1 MAKYIRII
9 LFLLIT
15 TVVPH
20 PAYASCSFS
29 NGEFLEELKNP
40 ENIKN
45 ISIKISN
52 SKKWT
57 ENSLKIILSGNS
69 GLINDKLRDDLSA
82 KILVN
87 YKFGQCLFKGE
98 VRQSGD
104 YLDHIKLGP
113 NGNILASLSVKLKKG
128 NILNSINFKLLL
140 PKTRNNKQEVFGAL
154 LFRHLGYISP
164 ETFLVNAEINEAKG
178 IFLFQENSKK
188 ELLERNLR
196 REGPLFEGDEKLLW
210 SYKNYKPFLLE
221 SLSLSR
227 LENDNWAKKGNTS
240 AHIAMNS
247 FIKLQLSYLD
257 YANRFSKDTEYYKE
271 KSIYPNQTLDKK
283 NKIFENYAFLL
294 LAMNGQHA
302 LRPHNRKYYF
312 NSFTQLFEPIYYD
325 GNLRVD
331 LGRLDIIK
339 PPNKDIKLILNSL
352 SINEIHKNLTSI
364 QSLGQDADFL
374 QKLKKRINLSTPDT
388 QNLINKLIK
397 NIEINI
403 KELLEIKNEIDKNQN
418 FLFPKVNN
426 KSNILDFL
434 KRKKELGLNFRT
446 IELSSSDKNLEITY
460 LDDIIVKT
468 RKLKNPKIISKL
480 ISKNILN
487 KKRTVLLN
495 SSANNQISQINSIK
509 LLEGILLYSNK
520 DTVNIDFDNKE
531 IIFLQK
537 NPSDWLLI
545 KDVFLQGWTIKM
557 TGRLAKPDNQL
568 EQRFNQYGLTGC
580 LNFYNVKF
588 SKVNILAANGQC
600 EDTLNLVASRGII
613 ENININNSYA
623 DAVDIDFS
631 KLEFKNIE
639 TSKSGND
646 CIDVSGGHYTIQNAI
661 LNNCADKGL
670 SVGEMSEFLAF
681 NVSITNSSI
690 AISSKDSSVTK
701 INKLQTENTKT
712 CIEAFNKKQ
721 EFNGSIIAVLKMSCF
736 GNINYDKNSIIKI
749 NGKKQ

>member
-1 MAKYIRII
+1 M
-9 LFLLIT
+9 
-15 TVVPH
+15 PH
-20 PAYASCSFS
+20 PAYASCNFS

-40 ENIKN
+40 ANIKN
-45 ISIKISN
+45 ISIQILN
-52 SKKWT
+52 SKKWA

-69 GLINDKLRDDLSA
+69 GLINEKLRDDLSA
-82 KILVN
+82 KISVD

-104 YLDHIKLGP
+104 YLDHIKLDP
-113 NGNILASLSVKLKKG
+113 NGNILASLSVKLEEG

-140 PKTRNNKQEVFGAL
+140 PKTRNNEQEVFGAL
-154 LFRHLGYISP
+154 LFRQLGYISP
-164 ETFLVNAEINEAKG
+164 ETFLVNAEINDAKG

-210 SYKNYKPFLLE
+210 SYKDYKPFLLE

-227 LENDNWAKKGNTS
+227 LENDNWAKKGNIS
-240 AHIAMNS
+240 AHIAMDS

-257 YANRFSKDTEYYKE
+257 YANRFSKDSEYYKE
-271 KSIYPNQTLDKK
+271 KSIYPNHTIDKK
-283 NKIFENYAFLL
+283 DKIFENYAFLL

-325 GNLRVD
+325 GNLRID
-331 LGRLDIIK
+331 LGRLNITM
-339 PPNKDIKLILNSL
+339 PPNKDVKLILNSL
-352 SINEIHKNLTSI
+352 SINEINKKLLLI
-364 QSLGQDADFL
+364 QSLKKNTEFSY
-374 QKLKKRINLSTPDT
+374 KLENRINLSAVDT
-388 QNLINKLIK
+388 QSLISILIE

-403 KELLEIKNEIDKNQN
+403 EELLEIRNKTIENEK
-418 FLFPKVNN
+418 FLFPEVNN
-426 KSNILDFL
+426 KSNISDFL
-434 KRKKELGLNFRT
+434 ERKKELGLNFQT
-446 IELSSSDKNLEITY
+446 IELSSLEKNPEITY
-460 LDDIIVKT
+460 LGDVIVKT
-468 RKLKNPKIISKL
+468 RKLNNPKVISKL

-495 SSANNQISQINSIK
+495 SSANEKISQINSIK
-509 LLEGILLYSNK
+509 LLEGVLLHSNK
-520 DTVNIDFDNKE
+520 SNVNIDFDNKE

-545 KDVFLQGWTIKM
+545 KDVLLHGWTIKM
-557 TGRLAKPDNQL
+557 AGKLAKLETQL

-588 SKVNILAANGQC
+588 SKVNILATNGQC
-600 EDTLNLVASRGII
+600 EDTLNLVSSRGII

-646 CIDVSGGHYTIQNAI
+646 CIDVSGGHYTIQKAI

-690 AISSKDSSVTK
+690 AISSKDSSLTK
-701 INKLQTENTKT
+701 INKLQTENIKT
-712 CIEAFNKKQ
+712 CVEAFNKKQ
-721 EFNGSIIAVLKMSCF
+721 EFNGSIVSVLKMSCF
-736 GNINYDKNSIIKI
+736 GDIMYDKNSIIKI
-749 NGKKQ
+749 NGQKQ

>member
-9 LFLLIT
+9 FFLLISIM
-15 TVVPH
+15 PH
-20 PAYASCSFS
+20 PAYASCNFS

-40 ENIKN
+40 ANIKN
-45 ISIKISN
+45 ISIQILN
-52 SKKWT
+52 SKKWA

-69 GLINDKLRDDLSA
+69 GLINEKLRDDLSA
-82 KILVN
+82 KISVD

-104 YLDHIKLGP
+104 YLDHIKLDP
-113 NGNILASLSVKLKKG
+113 NGNILASLSVKLEEG

-140 PKTRNNKQEVFGAL
+140 PKTRNNEQEVFGAL
-154 LFRHLGYISP
+154 LFRQLGYISP
-164 ETFLVNAEINEAKG
+164 ETFLVNAEINDAKG

-210 SYKNYKPFLLE
+210 SYKDYKPFLLE

-227 LENDNWAKKGNTS
+227 LENDNWAKKGNIS
-240 AHIAMNS
+240 AHIAMDS

-257 YANRFSKDTEYYKE
+257 YANRFSKDSEYYKE
-271 KSIYPNQTLDKK
+271 KSIYPNHTIDKK
-283 NKIFENYAFLL
+283 DKIFENYAFLL

-325 GNLRVD
+325 GNLRID
-331 LGRLDIIK
+331 LGRLNITM
-339 PPNKDIKLILNSL
+339 PPNKDVKLILNSL
-352 SINEIHKNLTSI
+352 SINEINKKLLLI
-364 QSLGQDADFL
+364 QSLKKNTEFSY
-374 QKLKKRINLSTPDT
+374 KLENRINLSAVDT
-388 QNLINKLIK
+388 QSLISILIE

-403 KELLEIKNEIDKNQN
+403 EELLEIRNKTIENEK
-418 FLFPKVNN
+418 FLFPEVNN
-426 KSNILDFL
+426 KSNISDFL
-434 KRKKELGLNFRT
+434 ERKKELGLNFQT
-446 IELSSSDKNLEITY
+446 IELSSLEKNPEITY
-460 LDDIIVKT
+460 LGDVIVKT
-468 RKLKNPKIISKL
+468 RKLNNPKVISKL

-495 SSANNQISQINSIK
+495 SSANEKISQINSIK
-509 LLEGILLYSNK
+509 LLEGVLLHSNK
-520 DTVNIDFDNKE
+520 SNVNIDFDNKE

-545 KDVFLQGWTIKM
+545 KDVLLHGWTIKM
-557 TGRLAKPDNQL
+557 AGKLAKLETQL

-588 SKVNILAANGQC
+588 SKVNILATNGQC
-600 EDTLNLVASRGII
+600 EDTLNLVSSRGII

-646 CIDVSGGHYTIQNAI
+646 CIDVSGGHYTIQKAI

-690 AISSKDSSVTK
+690 AISSKDSSLTK
-701 INKLQTENTKT
+701 INKLQTENIKT
-712 CIEAFNKKQ
+712 CVEAFNKKQ
-721 EFNGSIIAVLKMSCF
+721 EFNGSIVSVLKMSCF
-736 GNINYDKNSIIKI
+736 GDIMYDKNSIIKI
-749 NGKKQ
+749 NGQKQ

>member
-9 LFLLIT
+9 FFLLISIM
-15 TVVPH
+15 PH
-20 PAYASCSFS
+20 PAYASCNFS

-40 ENIKN
+40 ANIKN
-45 ISIKISN
+45 ISIQILN
-52 SKKWT
+52 SKKWA

-69 GLINDKLRDDLSA
+69 GLINEKLRDDLSA
-82 KILVN
+82 KISVD

-104 YLDHIKLGP
+104 YLDHIKLDP
-113 NGNILASLSVKLKKG
+113 NGNILASLSVKLEEG

-140 PKTRNNKQEVFGAL
+140 PKTRNNEQEVFGAL
-154 LFRHLGYISP
+154 LFRQLGYISP
-164 ETFLVNAEINEAKG
+164 ETFLVNAEINDAKG

-210 SYKNYKPFLLE
+210 SYKDYKPFLLE

-227 LENDNWAKKGNTS
+227 LENDNWAKKGNIS
-240 AHIAMNS
+240 AHIAMDS

-257 YANRFSKDTEYYKE
+257 YANRFSKDSEYYKE
-271 KSIYPNQTLDKK
+271 KSIYPNHTIDKK
-283 NKIFENYAFLL
+283 DKIFENYAFLL

-325 GNLRVD
+325 GNLRID
-331 LGRLDIIK
+331 LGRLNITM
-339 PPNKDIKLILNSL
+339 PPNKDVKLILNSL
-352 SINEIHKNLTSI
+352 SINEINKKLLLI
-364 QSLGQDADFL
+364 QSLKQNTEFSY
-374 QKLKKRINLSTPDT
+374 KLENRINLSAVDT
-388 QNLINKLIK
+388 QSLISILIE

-403 KELLEIKNEIDKNQN
+403 EELLEIRNKTIENEK
-418 FLFPKVNN
+418 FLFPEVNN
-426 KSNILDFL
+426 KSNISDFL
-434 KRKKELGLNFRT
+434 ERKKELGLNFQT
-446 IELSSSDKNLEITY
+446 IELSSLEKNPEITY
-460 LDDIIVKT
+460 LGDVIVKT
-468 RKLKNPKIISKL
+468 RKLNNPKVISKL

-495 SSANNQISQINSIK
+495 SSANEKISQINSIK
-509 LLEGILLYSNK
+509 LLEGVLLHSNK
-520 DTVNIDFDNKE
+520 SNVNIDFDNKE

-545 KDVFLQGWTIKM
+545 KDVLLHGWTIKM
-557 TGRLAKPDNQL
+557 AGKLAKLETQL

-588 SKVNILAANGQC
+588 SKVNILATNGQC
-600 EDTLNLVASRGII
+600 EDTLNLVSSRGII

-646 CIDVSGGHYTIQNAI
+646 CIDVSGGHYTIQKAI

-690 AISSKDSSVTK
+690 AISSKDSSLTK
-701 INKLQTENTKT
+701 INKLQTENIKT
-712 CIEAFNKKQ
+712 CVEAFNKKQ
-721 EFNGSIIAVLKMSCF
+721 EFNGSIVSVLKMSCF
-736 GNINYDKNSIIKI
+736 GDIMYDKNSIIKI
-749 NGKKQ
+749 NGQKQ